1 MYIFVLTLHIILCI
15 LLTILIL
22 MQPGKGADVSSAF
35 GGGAAS
41 QLFGASGPGNFL
53 TRGTGM
59 LAALFMVTSVTLA
72 LYSTSGSGALD
83 DLKDEN
89 LGEEGAG
96 FGNSAPPPAENSL
109 PPLPGTPGPGPTPNG
124 GVVPPDMLPPGGAPG
139 QPPGA
144 PGQPPGAP
152 PPADGAAAPAPA
164 GAPPAEPA
172 APAAPAAPAG
182 TP

>member
-1 MYIFVLTLHIILCI
+1 MYTFVLTLHIILCI

-83 DLKDEN
+83 DLKEED

-96 FGNSAPPPAENSL
+96 FGNSAPPPAENGL
-109 PPLPGTPGPGPTPNG
+109 PPLPVAPTPAPPPNG
-124 GVVPPDMLPPGGAPG
+124 GVVPPDMA
-139 QPPGA
+139 PGA
-144 PGQPPGAP
+144 PVPPVA
-152 PPADGAAAPAPA
+152 PADGAAAPGAAPA
-164 GAPPAEPA
+164 APPEAPGA